1 MARGNI
7 LVQKRICCACANM
20 TMKRGKEKKKKK
32 CIVLLIYKYDIV
44 YDMWYH
50 LIFLLSM
57 YVSDTNIVAYM

>member
-7 LVQKRICCACANM
+7 LVQKRICCTCASKK
-20 TMKRGKEKKKKK
+20 MKRDKEKKLKK

-50 LIFLLSM
+50 LIFVLSV
-57 YVSDTNIVAYM
+57 YVSDTNIVVYM